1 MPALIE
7 PFDNAN
13 RPILDRHPLLPRT
26 YFNILRLEPGASYA
40 SSLDGFESVWVVLS
54 GTCDIRAGNAD
65 FQDVGTRE
73 DIWSGNADSVYA
85 PAGAHVRVA
94 AHTACELAVAGGR
107 CGRVYEPFRVSPA
120 DVDPVVVGSHDT
132 HSRRVIKHVLG
143 KNAEG
148 RAGNLLV
155 SELYAEAGCWSG
167 YPPHKHDQDQPDG
180 IESGFE
186 EAYHYR
192 FRPQNGFG
200 AQLVFQ
206 PDGSRQAFMTT
217 HGSTMLVDRGYHPTV
232 TSPGHDE
239 YIFTILVGHSRR
251 SLVQNFKEEYRYLM
265 KVLPGVQDMIDKF
278 K

>member
-7 PFDNAN
+7 PFDNGN
-13 RPILDRHPLLPRT
+13 LPILDRHPLLPRT
-26 YFNILRLEPGASYA
+26 FFNVLRLAAGESHAATLP
-40 SSLDGFESVWVVLS
+40 GFESVWVVLS
-54 GTCDIRAGNAD
+54 GTCDVRVGKAD
-65 FQDVGTRE
+65 FRDVGTRP

-85 PAGAHVRVA
+85 PAGAQVRVTA
-94 AHTACELAVAGGR
+94 RTACELAVAGGR
-107 CGRVYEPFRVSPA
+107 CDKPYEPFRVSPA
-120 DVDPVVVGSHDT
+120 EVDPVEVGSHDT

-143 KNAEG
+143 KNADG

-167 YPPHKHDQDQPDG
+167 YPPHKHDEDRPDG
-180 IESGFE
+180 SESGFE

-192 FRPQNGFG
+192 FRPQSGFG

-206 PDGSRQAFMTT
+206 PDGTRQAFMTT

-239 YIFTILVGHSRR
+239 YIFTVLVGHSRR
-251 SLVQNFKEEYRYLM
+251 SLVQYFKEEYRYLM